1 MGPEGPILWCSQVQF
16 TMGLASLTI
25 GCFHRYVDNIASI
38 PHPPHTHPAPGI
50 MFRGPGGRLMIRTIC
65 GGAEPKATRA
75 FWSDPHEA
83 GSGGTGRRVT
93 AHLRVLEA
101 PGAGGGNPHWK
112 IHAEAEVAAFTCHRP
127 CCAGGPGC
135 ARRVESTD
143 QERGGDRRPETAA
156 PAASEAGLSQAAVN
170 QGPLPSDATGRHRP
184 RGGDLVDLTATVP
197 VS

>member
-1 MGPEGPILWCSQVQF
+1 MGALIGALGITRILGGPVRANTWGSQVQF

-25 GCFHRYVDNIASI
+25 GYFYRYVDNITSI

-65 GGAEPKATRA
+65 GGAEPKATQA

-112 IHAEAEVAAFTCHRP
+112 IRAEAEVAASTCHRP

-135 ARRVESTD
+135 ARSKGGERSPRAWRGPATRSCSGSSLRDRAQPGRGEPGSSTF
-143 QERGGDRRPETAA
+143 
-156 PAASEAGLSQAAVN
+156 
-170 QGPLPSDATGRHRP
+170 
-184 RGGDLVDLTATVP
+184 
-197 VS
+197 